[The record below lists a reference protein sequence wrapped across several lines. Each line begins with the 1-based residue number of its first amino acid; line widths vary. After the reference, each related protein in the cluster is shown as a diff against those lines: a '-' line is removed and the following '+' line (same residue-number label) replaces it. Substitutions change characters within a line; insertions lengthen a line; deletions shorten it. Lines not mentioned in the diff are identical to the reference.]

1 MDLEEAAEKSSRAFG
16 DDDHIRFGDALKAR
30 RKVRRLAY
38 HHALLRL
45 IRWYEVT
52 HHDQSGCNTNPDLLE
67 SVRVEPSHC
76 GNQLKPSPYCS
87 LGVVLMGLR
96 IAKVHE
102 DAIPDISGDEP
113 AEVAHSLGHAFL
125 IGRDDLSQVLRVHA
139 GGKRGRTDKVHEH
152 HRDLAALGL
161 VPWARFGPRRK
172 LGRGGGLSGKLGNR
186 PDKSPTIAEAHDA
199 NPWDISVREAPKD
212 LKIDPVLGKAVRILG
227 QSERSKPL
235 SDRRH
240 CATHPVARGNLR
252 KRAAIRDRDLLAR
265 QRMPRRRTRAP
276 QLLRMRLPPA
286 APTGCCRCS
295 R

>member
-102 DAIPDISGDEP
+102 DAIPDIPADEP
-113 AEVAHSLGHAFL
+113 AEAAHRLGDAL
-125 IGRDDLSQVLRVHA
+125 
-139 GGKRGRTDKVHEH
+139 
-152 HRDLAALGL
+152 LAA
-161 VPWARFGPRRK
+161 PETAC
-172 LGRGGGLSGKLGNR
+172 
-186 PDKSPTIAEAHDA
+186 E
-199 NPWDISVREAPKD
+199 
-212 LKIDPVLGKAVRILG
+212 VLL
-227 QSERSKPL
+227 
-235 SDRRH
+235 
-240 CATHPVARGNLR
+240 
-252 KRAAIRDRDLLAR
+252 
-265 QRMPRRRTRAP
+265 
-276 QLLRMRLPPA
+276 
-286 APTGCCRCS
+286 
-295 R
+295 